1 MGDAAGYEDALT
13 GEKVGGPFIVQP
25 VDTEPKIAGVPFWLA
40 SLGSFLMV
48 TALALLVAVRKVAA
62 PGRGRAA

>member
-1 MGDAAGYEDALT
+1 MQNVVVA
-13 GEKVGGPFIVQP
+13 QP
-25 VDTEPKIAGVPFWLA
+25 PQAPQVFRQFAQPADPEPKIAGVPFWLA
-40 SLGSFLMV
+40 SLGSFLVV